1 MRISLL
7 FTGILLSSTM
17 LVAQTKDGFKWL
29 QKRDYA
35 AALKAFQNDLDS
47 PKNSIPATFG
57 ALQAANGL
65 EEEAVWLPIIARF
78 EPAQKALEKL
88 DEKAKKKL
96 FSQYRLDAKTM
107 DQAYQQLFGKV
118 IKYLEKTDKPE
129 RFRNAFVDIVTVIPP
144 LYQNKFNKILISQR
158 TNPLSERKHITG
170 THISP
175 KATYVD
181 RKPPIGS
188 ALEMLQ
194 GVNTAGSE
202 YIPIVSADGQILY
215 FVAEGRVDNFMGE
228 DIFYCQR
235 MADGSWS
242 EPAIDTFFSGPGNE
256 AVVSMSADGNNLV
269 LFIGGKPHI
278 STRNESGWNEPRP
291 IMLPKAFAWIG
302 VASITRNGEALLFEA
317 KETVR
322 SDIDIYVSLQR
333 PDGNWGLPFPVG
345 SVINTPN
352 PDRTPFLHSDFKTL
366 YFSSTGHGGYGSFD
380 VFKST
385 RLDDTWKNWSV
396 PENLGPSINTS
407 KNEEGF
413 YIPPS
418 GKVAYLASRTDGFQ
432 DQDLMRIPLDASAQ
446 PENQVVITGQLLN
459 TSGAPQQGKII
470 VEDAKTSALLQTV
483 TPRPDGAYTFSVP
496 KTAQIQYY
504 ASGDSLIST
513 QKTYIDASKYKGEVA
528 EEIIVITT
536 VSEAA
541 RGGKALELRDLQ
553 FDFAQSD
560 LRPDAQ
566 AELKRIYQSIQKFD
580 WYIEVGGHTDNV
592 GSESSNLELSTRR
605 AAEVRNYLVSL
616 GYPAQKI
623 TFKGY
628 GMQSPIEGNDTEAGR
643 ARNRRVEIR
652 VR

>member
-1 MRISLL
+1 MKITLL
-7 FTGILLSSTM
+7 FAGLLLSSS
-17 LVAQTKDGFKWL
+17 LLLAQTNDGFKL
-29 QKRDYA
+29 LKKHDYA
-35 AALKAFQNDLDS
+35 SALKAFQNDLDS
-47 PKNSIPATFG
+47 PKNSIPAAFG
-57 ALQAANGL
+57 AIQAANGL
-65 EEEAVWLPIIARF
+65 DDESVWLPIIARY

-88 DEKAKKKL
+88 DAKAQKKL
-96 FSQYRLDAKTM
+96 YSQYRLDGKTL

-118 IKYLEKTDKPE
+118 IRYLDKNEKTE
-129 RFRNAFVDIVTVIPP
+129 RFRNAFVDIVTVVPP
-144 LYQNKFNKILISQR
+144 LYQNKFNKVLISQR
-158 TNPLSERKHITG
+158 TNPVNDRKHMTG
-170 THISP
+170 NHVRP

-181 RKPPIGS
+181 RKPPMGS

-202 YIPIVSADGQILY
+202 YIPIVSADGQLLY

-242 EPAIDTFFSGPGNE
+242 EPAIDTFFSGPSNE

-278 STRNESGWNEPRP
+278 STRSERGWNEPRP

-317 KETVR
+317 KETER
-322 SDIDIYVSLQR
+322 SDIDIFVSLKR
-333 PDGNWGLPFPVG
+333 PDGNWGLPFPLG
-345 SVINTPN
+345 NVINTPN

-396 PENLGPSINTS
+396 PENLGPGINTQQ
-407 KNEEGF
+407 EEVGF

-418 GKVAYLASRTDGFQ
+418 GKIAYLASRTDGFA
-432 DQDLMRIPLDASAQ
+432 DQDLMRIALEASAQ
-446 PENQVVITGQLLN
+446 PESQVVITGKLLN
-459 TSGAPQQGKII
+459 KNGVPQEGKII
-470 VEDAKTSALLQTV
+470 VEDAKTSVLLQTV

-513 QKTYIDASKYKGEVA
+513 QKTYIDASKYKREVA
-528 EEIIVITT
+528 EEILVITT
-536 VSEAA
+536 VAEAA
-541 RGGKALELRDLQ
+541 SGGKALELRDLQ

-616 GYPAQKI
+616 GYPAKKI

-628 GMQSPIEGNDTEAGR
+628 GMNSPIEGNDTEAGR

-652 VR
+652 VK